1 MHARRA
7 QVRGEELLP
16 QQVQHRRPHQD
27 LWAVRE
33 APDGLAERNAVQ
45 VNTADF
51 IQQSGVEQPRPAVA
65 CQEPQVRQLRLRWF
79 GPHLE
84 PPAMGLHHLLGPAQA
99 ERDLRLVH
107 QPVRLDLHHQW
118 NIPFS

>member
-1 MHARRA
+1 MA
-7 QVRGEELLP
+7 ELTSAT
-16 QQVQHRRPHQD
+16 RPCYTTIRD
-27 LWAVRE
+27 S
-33 APDGLAERNAVQ
+33 
-45 VNTADF
+45 T
-51 IQQSGVEQPRPAVA
+51 
-65 CQEPQVRQLRLRWF
+65 RLRWF

-107 QPVRLDLHHQW
+107 QPVPLDLHHQR